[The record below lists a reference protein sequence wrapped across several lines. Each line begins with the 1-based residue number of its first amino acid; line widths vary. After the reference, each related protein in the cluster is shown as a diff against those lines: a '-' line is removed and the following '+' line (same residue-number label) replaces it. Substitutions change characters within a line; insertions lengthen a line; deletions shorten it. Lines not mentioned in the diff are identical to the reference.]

1 MYRGFGTPIATTI
14 IRQAQQG
21 RRDAQ
26 RQIFETFQ
34 TVVLTSLIGLCRD
47 RELARDLAQEVF
59 LQAFTK
65 VKQLRD
71 TTAFGGWLKQ
81 ITVNTALAHFRK
93 HAWFTLDTAEQLEPV
108 AEQHYQQ
115 ADWLSRCDDI
125 QQLMQC
131 LSNAEQQ
138 LVWLYL
144 VEEYSHE
151 ELSALYEVPAATI
164 RQRYHRALK
173 KLQQAANYGAL
184 HDS

>member
-1 MYRGFGTPIATTI
+1 MYRGFGTPIAASI

-34 TVVLTSLIGLCRD
+34 SVVLTSLIGLCRD
-47 RELARDLAQEVF
+47 PELARDLAQDVF
-59 LQAFTK
+59 LQAFSK

-71 TTAFGGWLKQ
+71 SAAFGGWLKQ

-93 HAWFTLDTAEQLEPV
+93 QQGLTFTSDEPLELVADEQF
-108 AEQHYQQ
+108 QQ
-115 ADWLSRCDDI
+115 ADWLSQCDDI

-144 VEEYSHE
+144 VEEYSHA
-151 ELSALYEVPAATI
+151 ELATLYAVPAATI

-173 KLQQAANYGAL
+173 KLQQAANRGVTY
-184 HDS
+184 D